1 MTIKLSENI
10 RSLRK
15 QRKLTQE
22 QLAEV
27 LGVTTGAVYKWEAGL
42 SVPDIGLILEMA
54 DFFDTSVDALL
65 GYEMKDNHVDA
76 IVRRL
81 QEYRRR
87 KDREGLAEAEKAL
100 KRYPHSFL
108 IVKES
113 AAIFRAFGIECKDK
127 AMLRRALGLLEQS
140 RLLLDQN
147 TDPEI
152 NDQTICAKIAET
164 YLGLDESDKGI
175 ALLKQNNAGG
185 LYNGKIGHILAQQC
199 NRTEEAAP
207 YLSEAMAKIT
217 ADLCDT
223 IIGYMNVFAKRG
235 DFASA
240 AAILTWGVTVFTGL
254 RKGNKP
260 NFLDKVSSI
269 FLAATAQMQFETGDT
284 NAARESLIKAKTL
297 AAFFDASPSYDESDV
312 RFIDRI
318 EGASVHD
325 DMGATATDAIQS
337 VVDEYEK
344 EAFTALWE
352 SVAKQNST
360 GCGEDQSGAQPTV

>member
-1 MTIKLSENI
+1 MDAVLSKTAGVKNPASSAWI
-10 RSLRK
+10 DLLK
-15 QRKLTQE
+15 VILTVGIVCRHATW
-22 QLAEV
+22 AEV
-27 LGVTTGAVYKWEAGL
+27 GRDLPLFQNVTRGITAITEICVPLFFVLSGYLFFLNCPEKPTAGYFGAK
-42 SVPDIGLILEMA
+42 
-54 DFFDTSVDALL
+54 
-65 GYEMKDNHVDA
+65 
-76 IVRRL
+76 
-81 QEYRRR
+81 
-87 KDREGLAEAEKAL
+87 L
-100 KRYPHSFL
+100 KRRVFTLL
-108 IVKES
+108 IPYLIAVV
-113 AAIFRAFGIECKDK
+113 IAFGCYWAAGRYAPSLVSGYFGDK
-127 AMLRRALGLLEQS
+127 LY
-140 RLLLDQN
+140 
-147 TDPEI
+147 DPVF
-152 NDQTICAKIAET
+152 
-164 YLGLDESDKGI
+164 
-175 ALLKQNNAGG
+175 
-185 LYNGKIGHILAQQC
+185 YNGKIGHILAQQC

-297 AAFFDASPSYDESDV
+297 ATFFDASPSYDESDV